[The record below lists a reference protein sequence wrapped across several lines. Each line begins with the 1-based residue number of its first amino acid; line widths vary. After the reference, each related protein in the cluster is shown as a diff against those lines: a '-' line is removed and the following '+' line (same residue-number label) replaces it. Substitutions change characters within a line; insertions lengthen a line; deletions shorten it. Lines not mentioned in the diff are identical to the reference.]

1 MPANRKV
8 RILTAALLVAVAG
21 IGVAPQIRKSR
32 LLQRPH
38 PPGAPEPQ
46 DTIYAMLNAARAG
59 DVKAYLAAYT
69 DSMEAALR
77 QTVAESSE
85 PAFAQYL
92 RSSAASIK
100 GVATSDPEKISGAEA
115 KVRVEYIYQ
124 ERNEA
129 QTMYLEKRPNG
140 WKIARA
146 DAGERVPTLIPYG
159 TPVK

>member
-1 MPANRKV
+1 MPANRKAQ
-8 RILTAALLVAVAG
+8 ILTAALLLVVAG
-21 IGVAPQIRKSR
+21 IGVAPQIRKLR
-32 LLQRPH
+32 LLRRP
-38 PPGAPEPQ
+38 PAPAMPEPQ

-59 DVKAYLAAYT
+59 DAKSYLTAYT
-69 DSMEAALR
+69 GSMAAALR
-77 QTVAESSE
+77 QTMAETSE
-85 PAFAQYL
+85 ASFAQYL
-92 RSSAASIK
+92 RNSAASIK
-100 GVATSDPEKISGAEA
+100 GVAISDPEKISDVET
-115 KVRVEYIYQ
+115 KVRVEFIYQ